1 MEESQKV
8 CEISKGN
15 SFGEIV
21 LLYNLSQNY
30 NIIAET
36 DVYLLTMNR
45 SDFMKIMRI
54 IIENEILYKE
64 FLKLRK
70 YSFLFSSWSN
80 FSLGQIMNYF
90 IPIKLIKKEILFN
103 QKDFSDSF
111 YIIHEGSLEVYCELS
126 LSDFSKYKNYIL
138 KNNKNVLDWIKEEKE
153 RNKINIDKII

>member
-103 QKDFSDSF
+103 QKD
-111 YIIHEGSLEVYCELS
+111 IHEGSLEVYCELS

>member
-111 YIIHEGSLEVYCELS
+111 YMNRQSVYVQIFSRCIPTALQKSISGNGFAGIFREFS
-126 LSDFSKYKNYIL
+126 YDF
-138 KNNKNVLDWIKEEKE
+138 VFG
-153 RNKINIDKII
+153 RG